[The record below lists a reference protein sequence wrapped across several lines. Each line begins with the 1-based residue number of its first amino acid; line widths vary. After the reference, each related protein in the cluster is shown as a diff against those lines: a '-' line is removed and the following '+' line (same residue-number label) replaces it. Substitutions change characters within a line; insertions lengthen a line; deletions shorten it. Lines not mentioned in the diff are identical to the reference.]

1 MQKRWKSEKPRFAL
15 HLTAQ
20 EWRFKFWR
28 WFVILV
34 VAQLQVFVLEL
45 LVLFCD
51 LKDYNLVFSI
61 QKVYSTPDGANIS
74 LNSTPVLISVAKQ
87 RVVLLPHSTNLFI
100 SHRNRLSG
108 FEYRR
113 PCVVFY
119 IFYHAECGKTSLCV
133 CVCVCV
139 CDGGWGREALS
150 LVSGCGLLWPFQWH
164 ICARYVNG
172 PKERLH
178 VLYPL

>member
-1 MQKRWKSEKPRFAL
+1 MQNAKSLRNRDLLCSPFNGDSNIGDDL
-15 HLTAQ
+15 
-20 EWRFKFWR
+20 
-28 WFVILV
+28 WFLV

-108 FEYRR
+108 FEYMWCSISFTVLNVER
-113 PCVVFY
+113 P
-119 IFYHAECGKTSLCV
+119 V
-133 CVCVCV
+133 CVCVWWWLGEGSAV
-139 CDGGWGREALS
+139 VGFWVWFVVT
-150 LVSGCGLLWPFQWH
+150 VSVAHMC
-164 ICARYVNG
+164 
-172 PKERLH
+172 
-178 VLYPL
+178 